1 MISCASCCAKSPLA
15 PENVVLKSARINDV
29 VLCTARNIVIKKID
43 AANAIVGIVWMA
55 LLHCAHIAICCAV
68 RRDVRIDWRMA
79 LQCARIAIC
88 CAAIHMDVQM
98 HWRLVILHG
107 APIVHKNDKNLK
119 RSNNSNMIWQSVV
132 LCQKYNNLFI

>member
-15 PENVVLKSARINDV
+15 E
-29 VLCTARNIVIKKID
+29 IVIQKID
-43 AANAIVGIVWMA
+43 AASAIVGIVWMA
-55 LLHCAHIAICCAV
+55 LHCAHIAICCAV

-88 CAAIHMDVQM
+88 CAVINMDVRM

-107 APIVHKNDKNLK
+107 APIVHKNDETL
-119 RSNNSNMIWQSVV
+119 
-132 LCQKYNNLFI
+132 